1 MFRPVLVTAP
11 TALPVSLEDVKT
23 ALRVDGT
30 DSDAEITRLIK
41 SAVDHYEGWSGV
53 LGICLVAQ
61 TWRQDFG
68 RFEDKMGLRL
78 RPVQSVS
85 AVRYRNAAGQIST
98 VASASYA
105 LKQDDGGRYY
115 VRFVN
120 DFSAPSDLYEDA
132 PVSIEYVVGWP
143 LTEGD
148 NPKPTTPADIQT
160 AIIMRVQKH
169 LDEAARENWDF
180 LDRAE
185 RDLTSKYRSLS
196 V

>member
-11 TALPVSLEDVKT
+11 AELPISVPDVKT

-30 DSDAEITRLIK
+30 DLDTEIERLIK

-61 TWRQDFG
+61 TWREDFG
-68 RFEDKMGLRL
+68 SFEAKMGLRL
-78 RPVQSVS
+78 RPVQSIS
-85 AVRYRNAAGQIST
+85 EVRSRNSAGQIAT
-98 VASASYA
+98 VASANYA
-105 LKQDDGGRYY
+105 LKQDEGGRSY

-120 DFSAPSDLYEDA
+120 DFSAPCDLYEDA

-143 LTEGD
+143 LTED
-148 NPKPTTPADIQT
+148 EVPKPTTPADIQT
-160 AIIMRVQKH
+160 AILLSVQKH
-169 LDEAARENWDF
+169 LDEAALPNWDF

-185 RDLTSKYRSLS
+185 RDLVEKYRTLS